1 MNSFDKD
8 SVQYVKKQFKDNWN
22 LDLKITSNEFSQED
36 LVFTHNNKN
45 HSVEVKRRRFNSNK
59 YPTTIIEKSKYEYL
73 LSHNGILVVVFD
85 DCWIIIKNLKK
96 AFVREAQK
104 YARKTTAFKNQN
116 WVMKDFIELKFD
128 NLVKYKSPLSL

>member
-1 MNSFDKD
+1 MNSSDKD
-8 SVQYVKKQFKDNWN
+8 SIQFIQKQFKDNWN

-85 DCWIIIKNLKK
+85 DCWIIIKNLKN
-96 AFVREAQK
+96 AFVRETQK
-104 YARKTTAFKNQN
+104 YARKTTDFKNQN
-116 WVMKDFIELKFD
+116 YVLKTFIELKFD
-128 NLVKYKSPLSL
+128 NLKTYAIR

>member
-1 MNSFDKD
+1 MNSSDKD
-8 SVQYVKKQFKDNWN
+8 SIQFIQKQFKDNWN

-73 LSHNGILVVVFD
+73 LSHNGILVVMFD
-85 DCWIIIKNLKK
+85 DCWIIIKNLKN
-96 AFVREAQK
+96 AFVRETQK
-104 YARKTTAFKNQN
+104 YARKTTDFKNQN
-116 WVMKDFIELKFD
+116 YVLKTFVELKFD
-128 NLVKYKSPLSL
+128 NLKTYAIR

>member
-1 MNSFDKD
+1 MNSSDKD
-8 SVQYVKKQFKDNWN
+8 SIQFIQKQFKNNWN

-85 DCWIIIKNLKK
+85 DCWIIIKNLKN
-96 AFVREAQK
+96 AFVRETQK
-104 YARKTTAFKNQN
+104 YARKTTDFKNQN
-116 WVMKDFIELKFD
+116 WVLKTFVELKFD
-128 NLVKYKSPLSL
+128 NLKTYAVR

>member
-1 MNSFDKD
+1 MNSSDKD
-8 SVQYVKKQFKDNWN
+8 SIHFIQKQFKDNWN

-85 DCWIIIKNLKK
+85 DCWIIIKNLKN
-96 AFVREAQK
+96 AFVRETQK
-104 YARKTTAFKNQN
+104 YARKTTDFKNQN
-116 WVMKDFIELKFD
+116 YVLKTFVELKFD
-128 NLVKYKSPLSL
+128 NLKTYAIR

>member
-1 MNSFDKD
+1 MNSSDKD
-8 SVQYVKKQFKDNWN
+8 SIQFIQKQFKNIWN

-85 DCWIIIKNLKK
+85 DCWIIIKNLKN
-96 AFVREAQK
+96 AFVAETKK
-104 YARKTTAFKNQN
+104 YARKTTDFKNQDY
-116 WVMKDFIELKFD
+116 VLKTFVELKFD

>member
-1 MNSFDKD
+1 MNSSDKD
-8 SVQYVKKQFKDNWN
+8 SIQFIQKQFKDNWN

-59 YPTTIIEKSKYEYL
+59 YPTTIIERSKYEYL
-73 LSHNGILVVVFD
+73 LSHNGILVVVFE

-96 AFVREAQK
+96 AFVRETQK
-104 YARKTTAFKNQN
+104 YARKTTDFKNQN
-116 WVMKDFIELKFD
+116 WVLKTFIELKFD
-128 NLVKYKSPLSL
+128 NLKTYAIR